1 MAQNSPEESAF
12 GLAPN
17 IAAGIASFF
26 GWIGGLIVL
35 LGKPPQ
41 QWVRFIAV
49 QSILLAVAY
58 VIIAIALSIISM
70 FVAFIPGVRVV
81 VLPLLYF
88 VHLAVL
94 LALFIAWIVVTV
106 KAFQGTAQRLPILA
120 EYADKWAAPTAAPL
134 T

>member
-1 MAQNSPEESAF
+1 
-12 GLAPN
+12 LAPN

-26 GWIGGLIVL
+26 GLIVL

-120 EYADKWAAPTAAPL
+120 EYADKWATPTAAPL
-134 T
+134 S

>member
-1 MAQNSPEESAF
+1 VTQDPQESAF
-12 GLAPN
+12 GLQPN

-41 QWVRFIAV
+41 QWVRFVAV

-58 VIIAIALSIISM
+58 VIFAVALAIISM
-70 FVAFIPGVRVV
+70 FIAFIPGVRAIILPVV
-81 VLPLLYF
+81 SL
-88 VHLAVL
+88 VHLVAALAV
-94 LALFIAWIVVTV
+94 FIAWLVVTI
-106 KAFQGTAQRLPILA
+106 KAFQGQAQRLPIIA
-120 EYADKWAAPTAAPL
+120 EYADRWASPAATPL

>member
-1 MAQNSPEESAF
+1 MAQSPPEESAF

-58 VIIAIALSIISM
+58 VIIAIARSYSSEVPI
-70 FVAFIPGVRVV
+70 AKACCTAG
-81 VLPLLYF
+81 
-88 VHLAVL
+88 
-94 LALFIAWIVVTV
+94 LFEGSFTS
-106 KAFQGTAQRLPILA
+106 
-120 EYADKWAAPTAAPL
+120 EL
-134 T
+134 TT